1 MAETITRDE
10 FELAE
15 HLGAAGPTTV
25 LGEDTMTRWRA
36 QDPDWHGKHWTYTD
50 PDANGV
56 RHLRPI
62 NVAPRP
68 KSSP

>member
-15 HLGAAGPTTV
+15 HLGGAGTAAA
-25 LGEDTMTRWRA
+25 LGEATVTRWRA
-36 QDPDWHGKHWTYTD
+36 QHPDWHGKHWSYTD
-50 PDANGV
+50 PDARGA

-62 NVAPRP
+62 NIAPRP
-68 KSSP
+68 KNSH